1 MSFVNNAENP
11 NDSLLQMLEKKER
24 FCSKFDF
31 TCVLQG
37 TVFKN
42 DVSDIAKMIS
52 LFVE

>member
-11 NDSLLQMLEKKER
+11 NDSLLQMLEKKES

-31 TCVLQG
+31 TCALQG

-42 DVSDIAKMIS
+42 VVSGNARTVS
-52 LFVE
+52 LLVE